1 MAGVSLH
8 GRNVDK
14 SWLFHDL
21 RKHVHSMGYGHLR
34 WHGFSL
40 EGINRNR
47 FRLMNTTMRYQSK
60 LLWGLSGTRELT
72 IGDLGIATGV
82 WLHCQTDRED
92 EPEQTAR
99 FCLQS
104 IVLAIL
110 INNNISAVC
119 RLVSYVNPRPSF
131 TLDDVSLCLYYDN
144 ILQSKTHKAFAR
156 SKQHLVEEGNND
168 NDLTIPVYGFS
179 CLSYTNWWSH
189 GLSSRQ
195 SAIKQWHSRTLYCDC
210 HGQLCFEKRDW
221 CCGSGDGPHIAWYKY
236 CIERLAAERV
246 YKMEHERSKGHK
258 ARTDIRWTSHHSQ
271 GEPQVL
277 AWS

>member
-8 GRNVDK
+8 GRNGDK
-14 SWLFHDL
+14 SWLLHDL

-60 LLWGLSGTRELT
+60 QLWGLSGTRELT
-72 IGDLGIATGV
+72 IGDLGITTDV
-82 WLHCQTDRED
+82 WLHCQTDMED

-156 SKQHLVEEGNND
+156 NKQHLVEDGNND

-195 SAIKQWHSRTLYCDC
+195 SAIEQWHSRTLFCAVTDSYVLKSETDVVGAATV
-210 HGQLCFEKRDW
+210 HILHDINAVLNDGLQN
-221 CCGSGDGPHIAWYKY
+221 GSIKWNTSGPRATKLALTSDGPPIT
-236 CIERLAAERV
+236 
-246 YKMEHERSKGHK
+246 
-258 ARTDIRWTSHHSQ
+258 ARASLRY
-271 GEPQVL
+271 
-277 AWS
+277 